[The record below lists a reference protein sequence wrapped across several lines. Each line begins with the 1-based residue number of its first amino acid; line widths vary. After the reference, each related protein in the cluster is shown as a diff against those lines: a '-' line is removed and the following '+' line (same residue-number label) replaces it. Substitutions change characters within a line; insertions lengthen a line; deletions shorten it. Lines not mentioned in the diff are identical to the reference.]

1 MHVKPSDFGITPRA
15 VRDTLKFISISR
27 REVLNIVNV
36 LDCDASGNANALDRN
51 SFAGMKNALM
61 VYEVFLCG
69 AGFPYAQ
76 NDKVNAACAE
86 LNQAWSKLIQTVCRH
101 CTDKGVAKRLSVAW
115 SAAYEELRAIL
126 EREKAKTS
134 ASKLLYDAF
143 ALALDEASDALS
155 KRRRSA
161 RTVKKRMAK
170 HELGELTQEDV
181 AKVFNVSRQT
191 VIRWEKKQTE
201 DGPGNTSNPWG
212 YYRSLRTNPE
222 LRAAFEMLSNQA
234 KAYIAAKEEAK
245 KQGIRFRM
253 NFESFKEDW
262 HRHNNAK
269 M

>member
-15 VRDTLKFISISR
+15 ILDTLKLISISR

-36 LDCDASGNANALDRN
+36 VDCDAPGNATALDRN

-69 AGFPYAQ
+69 AGFPFAQ
-76 NDKVNAACAE
+76 NDKVNAAYAE
-86 LNQAWSKLIQTVCRH
+86 LNQAWSKLVQTVCRH
-101 CTDKGVAKRLSVAW
+101 CTDKKVAKRLSVAW
-115 SAAYEELRAIL
+115 SAAIEELCAIL
-126 EREKAKTS
+126 ERAKAKTS

-170 HELGELTQEDV
+170 RKLGELTQEDV
-181 AKVFNVSRQT
+181 AKVFDVSRHT
-191 VIRWEKKQTE
+191 VIRWEREQTE
-201 DGPGNTSNPWG
+201 DGSGNTSNPWG
-212 YYRSLRTNPE
+212 YYKSLRTNLE
-222 LRAAFEMLSNQA
+222 LRDAFEMLSNQA
-234 KAYIAAKEEAK
+234 KAYIDAKDKAK
-245 KQGIRFRM
+245 KQGKRFRM
-253 NFESFKEDW
+253 TFERFKEVW
-262 HRHNNAK
+262 LSHNNAK